1 MQNSLKSTKFKRL
14 YFIKNFLMIWEHPY
28 ANMLRKKQQGVKLYI
43 VYDHHYVNYLKARG
57 GSGGSICR

>member
-1 MQNSLKSTKFKRL
+1 
-14 YFIKNFLMIWEHPY
+14 MIWEHPY